1 MKEDGAPNEGYAV
14 DVADEHHRGPF
25 TGRAVPTRSRPL
37 LRCGAASLQ
46 STRHSES
53 SSSSSSITHSE
64 PQHHAG
70 EQSVL
75 GVAARLLLGVL
86 HPLLASLGEAWGRGA
101 PESSEPGDG
110 EPGAPG
116 DGKPLEMPP
125 PEYCCPISTA
135 LMRDPVVTQA
145 GQTYERSTISRWLE
159 GHDTDPITNTRL
171 ASKQLIPV
179 VVLRN
184 LIAEWSEAHS
194 DALEDMERRATERHA
209 AVRIQAVW
217 RSRLTQRRWFEAAVA
232 GAKRA
237 IAAELSEAKEL
248 PPELRSA
255 CSFALAQTYSDLS
268 GRCVLSRQPS
278 HCPRP
283 CRVEVRF
290 THACVIELRELHS
303 RLCSTGD
310 K

>member
-1 MKEDGAPNEGYAV
+1 MAV
-14 DVADEHHRGPF
+14 RQTV
-25 TGRAVPTRSRPL
+25 
-37 LRCGAASLQ
+37 
-46 STRHSES
+46 
-53 SSSSSSITHSE
+53 
-64 PQHHAG
+64 
-70 EQSVL
+70 
-75 GVAARLLLGVL
+75 RLLLGVL
-86 HPLLASLGEAWGRGA
+86 PLLASLGEAWPAAPQAARGA
-101 PESSEPGDG
+101 SEEPGDG
-110 EPGAPG
+110 EGG

-125 PEYCCPISTA
+125 PEYCCPISAA

-159 GHDTDPITNTRL
+159 DHDTDPITNTRL

-194 DALEDMERRATERHA
+194 DALEDMERRATERRA

-232 GAKRA
+232 AAKMA
-237 IAAELSEAKEL
+237 IAAELSEAKGL

-268 GRCVLSRQPS
+268 GRCVLIRQPL

-283 CRVEVRF
+283 CRVEVCF

-303 RLCSTGD
+303 RLRSTGCVHNNE
-310 K
+310 